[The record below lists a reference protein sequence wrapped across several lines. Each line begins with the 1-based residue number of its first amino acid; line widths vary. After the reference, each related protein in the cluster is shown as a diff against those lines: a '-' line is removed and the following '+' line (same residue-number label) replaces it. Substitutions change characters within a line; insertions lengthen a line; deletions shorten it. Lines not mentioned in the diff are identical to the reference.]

1 MIEIFMPKAGMDMQ
15 EGTLIR
21 WLKNIGDKV
30 EKDEP
35 IMEIETDKITMEA
48 EAPGS
53 GIFLSKLV
61 DDGTVVP
68 VLTVIGY
75 IGEEG
80 EKIPEKAEEPSEEDK
95 AGESLKAD
103 KAEEPEKAEE
113 PTKAAGTTGEV
124 LATPYA
130 KKLAAEKGIN
140 LEDVSA
146 DSNGIIHAKE
156 VLATPLAKRA
166 AEEAGVDLT
175 KVNGSGFNG
184 KIVKDDVEKYVQSAE
199 TVAAASMPVE
209 STNFRTVEE
218 RKPLRG
224 LRKVVGQRM
233 FESYSQVPTVM
244 QSMKVDM
251 TELIL
256 FRKKINEGRREK
268 VSLNDF
274 IIKATAIAVKE
285 LPHVRTMIQGDELV
299 TYAEANIGF
308 AVAVDGGLFVPV
320 IKNADIL
327 SIREISRQAK
337 NLAAAAREGKI
348 KPDDCKGATFTISN
362 MGMFDVFTF
371 NPIINQPES
380 GILGITGIEDVLK
393 MRDGNVVVR
402 QEAVLCMSYDH
413 RVMDGVGSAQLK
425 KRVKELIEHPID
437 MLV

>member
-68 VLTVIGY
+68 VLSVIGY

-80 EKIPEKAEEPSEEDK
+80 EKIPEKS
-95 AGESLKAD
+95 
-103 KAEEPEKAEE
+103 EKAEE
-113 PTKAAGTTGEV
+113 TPKAEKTEEPSKAETAEAPSKAVGTTGDI

-140 LEDVSA
+140 LENVSA
-146 DSNGIIHAKE
+146 DSNGIIHARE

-166 AEEAGVDLT
+166 ADAAGVDLAD
-175 KVNGSGFNG
+175 VNGSGFNG
-184 KIVKDDVEKYVQSAE
+184 RIIKDDVDKYVQSAGAGSAVNVSAE
-199 TVAAASMPVE
+199 T
-209 STNFRTVEE
+209 TNFRTVEA
-218 RKPLRG
+218 RKPLKG

-256 FRKKINEGRREK
+256 FRKKINEGRRDK

-274 IIKATAIAVKE
+274 IIKATAMAVKE

-320 IKNADIL
+320 IKNADTL
-327 SIREISRQAK
+327 SIREISKQAK
-337 NLAAAAREGKI
+337 SLAAAAREGKI

-362 MGMFDVFTF
+362 MGMYDVFTF

-425 KRVKELIEHPID
+425 KRVKELIEHPIEI
-437 MLV
+437 LI

>member
-68 VLTVIGY
+68 VLSVIGY

-80 EKIPEKAEEPSEEDK
+80 EKIPEKS
-95 AGESLKAD
+95 
-103 KAEEPEKAEE
+103 EKAEE
-113 PTKAAGTTGEV
+113 TPKAEKTEGPSKAETAEAPSKAVGTTGDI

-140 LEDVSA
+140 LENVSA
-146 DSNGIIHAKE
+146 DSNGIIHARE

-166 AEEAGVDLT
+166 ADAAGVDLAD
-175 KVNGSGFNG
+175 VNGSGFNG
-184 KIVKDDVEKYVQSAE
+184 RIIKDDVDKYVQSAGAGSAVNVSAE
-199 TVAAASMPVE
+199 T
-209 STNFRTVEE
+209 TNFRTVEA
-218 RKPLRG
+218 RKPLKG

-256 FRKKINEGRREK
+256 FRKKINEGRRDK

-274 IIKATAIAVKE
+274 IIKATAMAVKE

-320 IKNADIL
+320 IKNADVL

-337 NLAAAAREGKI
+337 SLAAAAREGKI

-362 MGMFDVFTF
+362 MGMYDVFTF

-425 KRVKELIEHPID
+425 KRVKELIEHPIEI
-437 MLV
+437 LI

>member
-68 VLTVIGY
+68 VLSVIGY

-80 EKIPEKAEEPSEEDK
+80 EKIPEKS
-95 AGESLKAD
+95 
-103 KAEEPEKAEE
+103 EKAEE
-113 PTKAAGTTGEV
+113 TPKAEKTEGPSKAETAEAPSKAVGTTGDI

-140 LEDVSA
+140 LENVSA
-146 DSNGIIHAKE
+146 DSNGIIHARE

-166 AEEAGVDLT
+166 ADAAGVDLAD
-175 KVNGSGFNG
+175 VNGSGFNG
-184 KIVKDDVEKYVQSAE
+184 RIVKDDVDKYVQSAGAGSAVNVSAE
-199 TVAAASMPVE
+199 T
-209 STNFRTVEE
+209 TNFRTVEA
-218 RKPLRG
+218 RKPLKG

-256 FRKKINEGRREK
+256 FRKKINEGRRDK

-274 IIKATAIAVKE
+274 IIKATAMAVKE

-320 IKNADIL
+320 IKNADVL

-337 NLAAAAREGKI
+337 SLAAAAREGKI

-362 MGMFDVFTF
+362 MGMYDVFTF

-425 KRVKELIEHPID
+425 KRVKELIEHPIEI
-437 MLV
+437 LI

>member
-21 WLKNIGDKV
+21 WLKNIGDEV

-61 DDGTVVP
+61 DDGAVVP

-75 IGEEG
+75 IGEKG
-80 EKIPEKAEEPSEEDK
+80 EQPPE
-95 AGESLKAD
+95 ESVK
-103 KAEEPEKAEE
+103 
-113 PTKAAGTTGEV
+113 TGQEI

-130 KKLAAEKGIN
+130 KKLAVETGVDLK
-140 LEDVSA
+140 DVQA
-146 DSNGIIHAKE
+146 DSRGIIHAKE

-166 AEEAGVDLT
+166 ADEAGVDLAG
-175 KVNGSGFNG
+175 VPGSGFNG
-184 KIVKDDVEKYVQSAE
+184 KIVKEDVEKYAAQPVAERSVNISAE
-199 TVAAASMPVE
+199 EM
-209 STNFRTVEE
+209 NFRTVET
-218 RKPLRG
+218 RKPLKG

-256 FRKKINEGRREK
+256 FRKKINEGRKEK

-285 LPHVRTMIQGDELV
+285 LPHVRTMVEGDELV

-327 SIREISRQAK
+327 SVREISRQAK

-348 KPDDCKGATFTISN
+348 RPDDCKGATFTISN

-402 QEAVLCMSYDH
+402 REAVLCMSYDH

-425 KRVKELIEHPID
+425 KRVKELIEHPLDI
-437 MLV
+437 LI

>member
-68 VLTVIGY
+68 VLSVIGY

-80 EKIPEKAEEPSEEDK
+80 EKIPEKS
-95 AGESLKAD
+95 
-103 KAEEPEKAEE
+103 EKAEE
-113 PTKAAGTTGEV
+113 TPKAEKTEGLSKAETAEAPSKAVGTTGDI

-140 LEDVSA
+140 LENVSA
-146 DSNGIIHAKE
+146 DSNGIIHARE

-166 AEEAGVDLT
+166 ADAAGVDLAD
-175 KVNGSGFNG
+175 VNGSGFNG
-184 KIVKDDVEKYVQSAE
+184 RIVKDDVEKYVQSVGAGSAVNVSAE
-199 TVAAASMPVE
+199 T
-209 STNFRTVEE
+209 TNFRTVEA
-218 RKPLRG
+218 RKPLKG

-256 FRKKINEGRREK
+256 FRKKINEGRRDK

-274 IIKATAIAVKE
+274 IIKATAMAVKE

-337 NLAAAAREGKI
+337 SLAAAAREGKI

-362 MGMFDVFTF
+362 MGMYDVFTF

-425 KRVKELIEHPID
+425 KRVKELIEHPIEI
-437 MLV
+437 LI

>member
-21 WLKNIGDKV
+21 WLKNIGDEV

-48 EAPGS
+48 ESPGS

-61 DDGTVVP
+61 DDGAVVP

-75 IGEEG
+75 IGEKG
-80 EKIPEKAEEPSEEDK
+80 EQPPEAHGVNLSKPVEE
-95 AGESLKAD
+95 
-103 KAEEPEKAEE
+103 
-113 PTKAAGTTGEV
+113 KAAGDLVSTENPVEMKKSIKKGQEV

-130 KKLAAEKGIN
+130 KRLADETGVDLK
-140 LEDVSA
+140 EVQA
-146 DSNGIIHAKE
+146 DAKGIIHAKE

-166 AEEAGVDLT
+166 ADGAGVDLSG
-175 KVNGSGFNG
+175 VSGSGFNG
-184 KIVKDDVEKYVQSAE
+184 KIVKADVEKF
-199 TVAAASMPVE
+199 VALPDAGRDANISGTEM
-209 STNFRTVEE
+209 NFRTVET
-218 RKPLRG
+218 RKTLKG

-256 FRKKINEGRREK
+256 FRKKINEGRKEK

-285 LPHVRTMIQGDELV
+285 LPHVRTMIEGDELV

-327 SIREISRQAK
+327 SVREISRQAK
-337 NLAAAAREGKI
+337 KLATAAREGKI
-348 KPDDCKGATFTISN
+348 RPDDCKGATFTISN

-380 GILGITGIEDVLK
+380 GILGITGVEDVLK

-425 KRVKELIEHPID
+425 KRVKELIEHPLDI
-437 MLV
+437 LI

>member
-113 PTKAAGTTGEV
+113 PTKAAGTTG
-124 LATPYA
+124 
-130 KKLAAEKGIN
+130 
-140 LEDVSA
+140 
-146 DSNGIIHAKE
+146 E

-437 MLV
+437 ILV

>member
-53 GIFLSKLV
+53 GIFISKLV

-68 VLTVIGY
+68 VLSVIGY

-80 EKIPEKAEEPSEEDK
+80 EKIPEKS
-95 AGESLKAD
+95 
-103 KAEEPEKAEE
+103 EKAEE
-113 PTKAAGTTGEV
+113 PPKAEKTEEPSKAETAEAPSKAVGITGDI

-140 LEDVSA
+140 LENVSA
-146 DSNGIIHAKE
+146 DSNGIIHARE

-166 AEEAGVDLT
+166 ADAAGVDLAD
-175 KVNGSGFNG
+175 VNGSGFNG
-184 KIVKDDVEKYVQSAE
+184 RIVKDDVEKYVQSAGAGRDVNVSAE
-199 TVAAASMPVE
+199 T
-209 STNFRTVEE
+209 TNFRTVEA
-218 RKPLRG
+218 RKPLKG

-256 FRKKINEGRREK
+256 FRKKINEGRRDK

-274 IIKATAIAVKE
+274 IIKATAMAVKE

-320 IKNADIL
+320 IKNADTL

-337 NLAAAAREGKI
+337 SLAAAAREGKI

-362 MGMFDVFTF
+362 MGMYDVFTF

-425 KRVKELIEHPID
+425 KRVKELIEHPIEI
-437 MLV
+437 LI

>member
-1 MIEIFMPKAGMDMQ
+1 M
-15 EGTLIR
+15 
-21 WLKNIGDKV
+21 
-30 EKDEP
+30 
-35 IMEIETDKITMEA
+35 
-48 EAPGS
+48 
-53 GIFLSKLV
+53 
-61 DDGTVVP
+61 
-68 VLTVIGY
+68 
-75 IGEEG
+75 
-80 EKIPEKAEEPSEEDK
+80 PEKFWRHRWQ
-95 AGESLKAD
+95 
-103 KAEEPEKAEE
+103 
-113 PTKAAGTTGEV
+113 
-124 LATPYA
+124 
-130 KKLAAEKGIN
+130 N
-140 LEDVSA
+140 
-146 DSNGIIHAKE
+146 
-156 VLATPLAKRA
+156 RA
-166 AEEAGVDLT
+166 ADAAGVDLAD
-175 KVNGSGFNG
+175 VNGSGFNG
-184 KIVKDDVEKYVQSAE
+184 RIVKDDVDKYVQSAGAGSAVNVSAE
-199 TVAAASMPVE
+199 T
-209 STNFRTVEE
+209 TNFRTVEA
-218 RKPLRG
+218 RKPLKG

-256 FRKKINEGRREK
+256 FRKKINEGRRDK

-274 IIKATAIAVKE
+274 IIKATAMAVKE

-320 IKNADIL
+320 IKNADVL

-337 NLAAAAREGKI
+337 SLAAAAREGKI

-362 MGMFDVFTF
+362 MGMYDVFTF

-425 KRVKELIEHPID
+425 KRVKELIEHPIEI
-437 MLV
+437 LI

>member
-68 VLTVIGY
+68 VLSVIGY

-80 EKIPEKAEEPSEEDK
+80 EKIPEKS
-95 AGESLKAD
+95 
-103 KAEEPEKAEE
+103 EKAEE
-113 PTKAAGTTGEV
+113 TPKAEKTEGLSKAETAEAPSKAVGTTGDI

-140 LEDVSA
+140 LENVSA
-146 DSNGIIHAKE
+146 DSNGIIHARE

-166 AEEAGVDLT
+166 ADAAGVDLAD
-175 KVNGSGFNG
+175 VNGSGFNG
-184 KIVKDDVEKYVQSAE
+184 RIIKDDVDKYVQSAGAGSAVNVSAE
-199 TVAAASMPVE
+199 T
-209 STNFRTVEE
+209 TNFRTVEA
-218 RKPLRG
+218 RKPLKG

-256 FRKKINEGRREK
+256 FRKKINEGRRDK

-274 IIKATAIAVKE
+274 IIKATAMAVKE

-320 IKNADIL
+320 IKNADTL

-337 NLAAAAREGKI
+337 SLAAAAREGKI

-362 MGMFDVFTF
+362 MGMYDVFTF

-425 KRVKELIEHPID
+425 KRVKELIEHPIEI
-437 MLV
+437 LI

>member
-68 VLTVIGY
+68 VLSVIGY

-80 EKIPEKAEEPSEEDK
+80 EKIPEKS
-95 AGESLKAD
+95 
-103 KAEEPEKAEE
+103 EKAEE
-113 PTKAAGTTGEV
+113 TPKAEKTEGPSKAETAEAPSKAVGTTGDI

-140 LEDVSA
+140 LENVSA
-146 DSNGIIHAKE
+146 DSNGIIHARE

-166 AEEAGVDLT
+166 ADAAGVDLAD
-175 KVNGSGFNG
+175 VNGSGFNG
-184 KIVKDDVEKYVQSAE
+184 RIVKDDVEKYVQSVGAGSAVNVSAE
-199 TVAAASMPVE
+199 T
-209 STNFRTVEE
+209 TNFRTVEA
-218 RKPLRG
+218 RKPLKG

-256 FRKKINEGRREK
+256 FRKKINEGRRDK

-274 IIKATAIAVKE
+274 IIKATAMAVKE

-337 NLAAAAREGKI
+337 SLAAAAREGKI

-362 MGMFDVFTF
+362 MGMYDVFTF

-425 KRVKELIEHPID
+425 KRVKELIEHPIEI
-437 MLV
+437 LI

>member
-68 VLTVIGY
+68 VLSVIGY

-80 EKIPEKAEEPSEEDK
+80 EKIPEKS
-95 AGESLKAD
+95 
-103 KAEEPEKAEE
+103 EKAEE
-113 PTKAAGTTGEV
+113 TPKAEKTEGLSKAETAEAPSKAVGTTGDI

-140 LEDVSA
+140 LENVSA
-146 DSNGIIHAKE
+146 DSNGIIHARE

-166 AEEAGVDLT
+166 ADAAGVDLAD
-175 KVNGSGFNG
+175 VNGSGFNG
-184 KIVKDDVEKYVQSAE
+184 RIVKDDVEKYVQSAGAGSAVNVSAE
-199 TVAAASMPVE
+199 T
-209 STNFRTVEE
+209 TNFRTVEA
-218 RKPLRG
+218 RKPLKG

-256 FRKKINEGRREK
+256 FRKKINEGRRDK

-274 IIKATAIAVKE
+274 IIKATAMAVKE

-320 IKNADIL
+320 IKNADVL

-337 NLAAAAREGKI
+337 SLAAAAREGKI

-362 MGMFDVFTF
+362 MGMYDVFTF

-425 KRVKELIEHPID
+425 KRVKELIEHPIEI
-437 MLV
+437 LI

>member
-68 VLTVIGY
+68 VLSVIGY

-80 EKIPEKAEEPSEEDK
+80 EKIPEKS
-95 AGESLKAD
+95 
-103 KAEEPEKAEE
+103 EKAEE
-113 PTKAAGTTGEV
+113 TPKAEKTEGPSKAETAEAPSKAVGTTGDI

-140 LEDVSA
+140 LENVSA
-146 DSNGIIHAKE
+146 DSNGIIHARE

-166 AEEAGVDLT
+166 ADAAGVDLAD
-175 KVNGSGFNG
+175 VNGSGFNG
-184 KIVKDDVEKYVQSAE
+184 RIVKDDVEKYVQSVGAGSAVNVSAE
-199 TVAAASMPVE
+199 T
-209 STNFRTVEE
+209 TNFRTVEA
-218 RKPLRG
+218 RKPLKG

-256 FRKKINEGRREK
+256 FRKKINEGRRDK

-274 IIKATAIAVKE
+274 IIKATAMAVKE

-320 IKNADIL
+320 IKNADTL

-337 NLAAAAREGKI
+337 SLAAAAREGKI

-362 MGMFDVFTF
+362 MGMYDVFTF

-425 KRVKELIEHPID
+425 KRVKELIEHPIEI
-437 MLV
+437 LI

>member
-68 VLTVIGY
+68 VLSVIGY

-80 EKIPEKAEEPSEEDK
+80 EKIPEKS
-95 AGESLKAD
+95 
-103 KAEEPEKAEE
+103 EKAEE
-113 PTKAAGTTGEV
+113 TPKAEKTEEPSKAETAEAPSKAVGTTGDI

-140 LEDVSA
+140 LENVSA
-146 DSNGIIHAKE
+146 DSNGIIHARE

-166 AEEAGVDLT
+166 ADAAGVDLAD
-175 KVNGSGFNG
+175 VNGSGFNG
-184 KIVKDDVEKYVQSAE
+184 RIVKDDVEKYVQSAGAGRDVNVSAE
-199 TVAAASMPVE
+199 T
-209 STNFRTVEE
+209 TNFRTVEA
-218 RKPLRG
+218 RKPLKG

-256 FRKKINEGRREK
+256 FRKKINEGRRDK

-274 IIKATAIAVKE
+274 IIKATAMAVKE

-320 IKNADIL
+320 IKNADTL

-337 NLAAAAREGKI
+337 SLVAAAREGKI

-362 MGMFDVFTF
+362 MGMYDVFTF

-425 KRVKELIEHPID
+425 KRVKELIEHPIEI
-437 MLV
+437 LI

>member
-68 VLTVIGY
+68 VLSVIGY

-80 EKIPEKAEEPSEEDK
+80 EKIPEKS
-95 AGESLKAD
+95 
-103 KAEEPEKAEE
+103 EKAEE
-113 PTKAAGTTGEV
+113 TPKAEKTEEPSKAETAEAPSKAVGTTGDI

-140 LEDVSA
+140 LENVSA
-146 DSNGIIHAKE
+146 DSNGIIHARE

-166 AEEAGVDLT
+166 ADAAGVDLAD
-175 KVNGSGFNG
+175 VNGSGFNG
-184 KIVKDDVEKYVQSAE
+184 RIVKDDVEKYVQSAGAGRDVNVSAE
-199 TVAAASMPVE
+199 T
-209 STNFRTVEE
+209 TNFRTVEA
-218 RKPLRG
+218 RKPLKG

-256 FRKKINEGRREK
+256 FRKKINEGRRDK

-274 IIKATAIAVKE
+274 IIKATAMAVKE

-320 IKNADIL
+320 IKNADTL

-337 NLAAAAREGKI
+337 SLAAAAREGKI

-362 MGMFDVFTF
+362 MGMYDVFTF

-425 KRVKELIEHPID
+425 KRVKELIEHPIEI
-437 MLV
+437 LI

>member
-68 VLTVIGY
+68 VLSVIGY

-80 EKIPEKAEEPSEEDK
+80 EKIPEKS
-95 AGESLKAD
+95 
-103 KAEEPEKAEE
+103 EKAEE
-113 PTKAAGTTGEV
+113 TPRAEKTEGPSKAETAEAPSKAVGTTGDI

-140 LEDVSA
+140 LENVSA
-146 DSNGIIHAKE
+146 DSNGIIHARE
-156 VLATPLAKRA
+156 VLATPLARRA
-166 AEEAGVDLT
+166 ADAAGVDLAD
-175 KVNGSGFNG
+175 VNGSGFNG
-184 KIVKDDVEKYVQSAE
+184 RIVKDDVEKYVQSAGAGSAVNVSAE
-199 TVAAASMPVE
+199 T
-209 STNFRTVEE
+209 TNFRTVEA
-218 RKPLRG
+218 RKPLKG

-256 FRKKINEGRREK
+256 FRKKINEGRRDK

-274 IIKATAIAVKE
+274 IIKATAMAVKE

-320 IKNADIL
+320 IKNADVL

-337 NLAAAAREGKI
+337 SLAAAAREGKI

-362 MGMFDVFTF
+362 MGMYDVFTF

-425 KRVKELIEHPID
+425 KRVKELIEHPIEI
-437 MLV
+437 LI

>member
-68 VLTVIGY
+68 VLSVIGY

-80 EKIPEKAEEPSEEDK
+80 EKIPEKS
-95 AGESLKAD
+95 
-103 KAEEPEKAEE
+103 EKAEE
-113 PTKAAGTTGEV
+113 TPKAEKTEGPSKAETAEAPSKAVGTTGDI

-140 LEDVSA
+140 LENVSA
-146 DSNGIIHAKE
+146 DSNGIIHARE

-166 AEEAGVDLT
+166 ADAAGVDLAD
-175 KVNGSGFNG
+175 VNGSGFNG
-184 KIVKDDVEKYVQSAE
+184 RIVKDDVEKYVQSAGAGSAVNVSAE
-199 TVAAASMPVE
+199 T
-209 STNFRTVEE
+209 TNFRTVEA
-218 RKPLRG
+218 RKPLKG

-256 FRKKINEGRREK
+256 FRKKINEGRRDK

-274 IIKATAIAVKE
+274 IIKATAMAVKE

-320 IKNADIL
+320 IKNADVL

-337 NLAAAAREGKI
+337 SLAAAAREGKI

-362 MGMFDVFTF
+362 MGMYDVFTF

-425 KRVKELIEHPID
+425 KRVKELIEHPIEI
-437 MLV
+437 LI